1 MQKRTNPFATP
12 IVKNEDEQPKIVQQK
27 PIIEEEIYEV
37 PVYDAPKPT
46 RVVKK
51 QTYQPV
57 RRTEKEKFT
66 SVMDPEIRRSIK
78 IACAKRGILF
88 AQYLE
93 DACREKLRREGDL

>member
-27 PIIEEEIYEV
+27 PIIEEEIYEE
-37 PVYDAPKPT
+37 PVYEAPKPT

-57 RRTEKEKFT
+57 RRTEKEKMRIWAEKKWRWKNIANGFKFNVCLWKQIT
-66 SVMDPEIRRSIK
+66 SKS
-78 IACAKRGILF
+78 
-88 AQYLE
+88 AQ
-93 DACREKLRREGDL
+93 